1 MAFSAIVRK
10 LANQKQQIADLK
22 AELKQE
28 RENEKEIQKLK
39 SSLLGAVNEQTINK
53 RRNHEM
59 FRGWMSGEYLFITFF
74 HFEWLLFWRKACE
87 GFAFC
92 YWLSFCEN
100 SCSIFFF
107 EILQWFWLW
116 QNKYRKCSYRKSSQ
130 TSSCCQKWCL
140 FFIWNGS
147 YEVVKQ
153 KLSDFE
159 QISWL
164 PHTFAFSDLQRHA
177 IQMTWKKISSWYSK

>member
-1 MAFSAIVRK
+1 MLPGKMAFSAIVRK

-74 HFEWLLFWRKACE
+74 HFE
-87 GFAFC
+87 
-92 YWLSFCEN
+92 
-100 SCSIFFF
+100 
-107 EILQWFWLW
+107 
-116 QNKYRKCSYRKSSQ
+116 
-130 TSSCCQKWCL
+130 
-140 FFIWNGS
+140 
-147 YEVVKQ
+147 
-153 KLSDFE
+153 
-159 QISWL
+159 
-164 PHTFAFSDLQRHA
+164 
-177 IQMTWKKISSWYSK
+177 